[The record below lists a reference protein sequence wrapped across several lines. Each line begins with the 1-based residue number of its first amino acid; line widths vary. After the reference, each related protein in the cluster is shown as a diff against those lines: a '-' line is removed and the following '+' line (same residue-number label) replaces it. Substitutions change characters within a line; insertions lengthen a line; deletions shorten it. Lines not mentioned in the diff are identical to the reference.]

1 MLFANVCAGFIT
13 SSDGELWVWRFLGL
27 FGFFLAFC
35 AYGEFWFFWAPCCV
49 QDLGYSGV
57 PPAGHALWAEVG
69 GGITFVTS
77 GENTLKCIKLPTS
90 ILGSMWVL

>member
-1 MLFANVCAGFIT
+1 MLFANVCARSICSCYG
-13 SSDGELWVWRFLGL
+13 LWFWVLRFLG
-27 FGFFLAFC
+27 FLLLLCVLVDMGTARK
-35 AYGEFWFFWAPCCV
+35 FWLCWAPCCV

-77 GENTLKCIKLPTS
+77 GENT
-90 ILGSMWVL
+90 

>member
-1 MLFANVCAGFIT
+1 MRRGHQILLWGMHDVFFGF
-13 SSDGELWVWRFLGL
+13 
-27 FGFFLAFC
+27 FGFFLVFC
-35 AYGEFWFFWAPCCV
+35 AYGESQLGWSPCCV

-77 GENTLKCIKLPTS
+77 GENT
-90 ILGSMWVL
+90 